1 MLTNQGRKW
10 LRLLHRDIGYLCI
23 GMTLVYAIS
32 GIAVNHI
39 EDWNPN
45 YHVSVSHKQ
54 LPELKGSASENEIQ
68 AHLLAHFAIEGK
80 LRTGY
85 WASQNHY
92 KLFLKDGS
100 QLSVAL
106 DSGMVTSE
114 MISRR
119 PLLPE
124 LNYLHLNEA
133 RNAWV
138 WFADAYA
145 IALMFLAISALFM
158 FKAVNI
164 CRHRKTWLTLTGLA
178 IPLAFILLA

>member
-1 MLTNQGRKW
+1 MLSNPSRKW

-45 YHVSVSHKQ
+45 YQVNVSQQHI
-54 LPELKGSASENEIQ
+54 PELKEALDHKAIK
-68 AHLLAHFAIEGK
+68 AVLLANFPIEDK
-80 LRTGY
+80 IRTGY
-85 WASQNHY
+85 WASQRQY

-106 DSGMVTSE
+106 DSGQVTTE

-119 PLLPE
+119 PVLPE

-145 IALMFLAISALFM
+145 IALIFLAISALFM
-158 FKAVNI
+158 LKTLDI
-164 CRHRKTWLTLTGLA
+164 TRSRKTWLTLTGLL
-178 IPLAFILLA
+178 IPLAFIMLA